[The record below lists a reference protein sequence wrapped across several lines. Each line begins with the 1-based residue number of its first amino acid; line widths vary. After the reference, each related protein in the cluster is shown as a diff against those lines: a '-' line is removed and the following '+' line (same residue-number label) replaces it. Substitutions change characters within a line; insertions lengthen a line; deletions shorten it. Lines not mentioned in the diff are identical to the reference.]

1 MTECIPG
8 PDNNRH
14 DFSINPV
21 DVSANATLIFK
32 ICSYCG
38 ISYRYVDQV
47 WEEIA
52 VENIDN

>member
-1 MTECIPG
+1 MNECIPG
-8 PDNNRH
+8 TDGSRH
-14 DFSINPV
+14 DFSITAV

-32 ICSYCG
+32 SCSACG

-52 VENIDN
+52 TEHLQ